1 MPRKVSANVYS
12 SQGSCWEKMTL
23 ESAFYSV
30 SDQYNRIYLMNWY
43 VHDKGLQAAENL
55 KSYNGSGIVT
65 EKGRS
70 MDKKAERAKIKLSEL
85 KQNNNT
91 FHI

>member
-1 MPRKVSANVYS
+1 
-12 SQGSCWEKMTL
+12 
-23 ESAFYSV
+23 
-30 SDQYNRIYLMNWY
+30 MNWY

-55 KSYNGSGIVT
+55 KSYNGSGIIT

-91 FHI
+91 YHIWGSEIICHILKTKRTNWFNYYLYLTYYIRCIIIPFNN